1 MIKARNSDPDD
12 QPAFLTIG
20 FRPFFLCAG
29 LYAVIAM
36 AAWIAWLMIH
46 GANAVILKPTIAIP
60 AHLWHGHEMLFGY
73 VGAAITGFMLTALPG
88 WTGASRVAGNRLLGL
103 LMIWAAGRMVM
114 WFSTFLPALV
124 VAAVDMAYLPLL
136 AAIVAS
142 GLLQRPAPR
151 NLIFLALLSLLIIS
165 NAAFHGEWSGLTGN
179 SASWGLALAILTSV
193 LLIVILG
200 GRIVPAFTRNAMV
213 RKGHNQ
219 NLPRSVKMIDMA
231 SIAGVAAV
239 LICHA
244 LVLSDT
250 IIGVVAAMAAAANL
264 TRLAMWRWRATLNEP
279 IVWSLHLA
287 YLWIPVGLAA
297 LSAAMLGNWL
307 SHSAAMHLLA
317 IGAVGGMTLAM
328 MTRAPLGHT
337 GRSLIVSGP
346 VAIAYVLVAIAALL
360 RGIGLEF
367 LPADYFLVILAAGTL
382 WITGFM
388 IFVVTYTP
396 ILIGPSL
403 KQHDLD

>member
-1 MIKARNSDPDD
+1 MAKARNNDCED

-29 LYAVIAM
+29 LYSVIAM
-36 AAWIAWLMIH
+36 AAWIAWLMLH

-88 WTGASRVAGNRLLGL
+88 WTGARRVAGGRLLGL
-103 LMIWAAGRMVM
+103 MMVWAAGRMVM

-124 VAAVDMAYLPLL
+124 VAAVDLAYLPLL
-136 AAIVAS
+136 AIVVAS
-142 GLLQRPAPR
+142 GLIRQPAPR
-151 NLIFLALLSLLIIS
+151 NLIFLALLCVLIIS
-165 NAAFHGEWSGLTGN
+165 NAAFHGEWSGVAGS
-179 SASWGLALAILTSV
+179 SASWGLALALLTCV
-193 LLIVILG
+193 VLIVILG

-213 RKGHNQ
+213 RKGRSE
-219 NLPRSVKMIDMA
+219 NLPRSVRMIDLA
-231 SIAGVAAV
+231 SIASVAAV
-239 LICHA
+239 AICHA
-244 LVLSDT
+244 LALSDMVT
-250 IIGVVAAMAAAANL
+250 GGVAAIAAAANL
-264 TRLAMWRWRATLNEP
+264 VRWGMWRWRATLNEP

-287 YLWIPVGLAA
+287 YLWVSVGLAA
-297 LSAAMLGNWL
+297 LSAAMLGDWL

-317 IGAVGGMTLAM
+317 IGAIGGMTMAM

-337 GRSLIVSGP
+337 GRALSVSGP
-346 VAIAYVLVAIAALL
+346 VAVAYLLVAIAALL
-360 RGIGLEF
+360 RGFGLEF

-382 WITGFM
+382 WIAGFM

-396 ILIGPSL
+396 ILTGPPL
-403 KQHDLD
+403 RARCD

>member
-1 MIKARNSDPDD
+1 MSVNPDD
-12 QPAFLTIG
+12 QTPFLSIG

-36 AAWIAWLMIH
+36 AAWIAWLMLH
-46 GANAVILKPTIAIP
+46 GAHAVILKPTIAIP

-73 VGAAITGFMLTALPG
+73 VSAAMTGFMLTALPG
-88 WTGASRVAGNRLLGL
+88 WTGARRVAGARLLGL

-114 WFSTFLPALV
+114 WFSAFLPALV
-124 VAAVDMAYLPLL
+124 VAAVDMAYLPVL
-136 AAIVAS
+136 AGIVAS
-142 GLLQRPAPR
+142 GLMQRPAPR
-151 NLIFLALLSLLIIS
+151 NLIFLALLSVLIIS
-165 NAAFHGEWSGLTGN
+165 NAAFHGEWNGLTGN
-179 SASWGLALAILTSV
+179 SASWGLALALLTSV

-239 LICHA
+239 VTCHA

-250 IIGVVAAMAAAANL
+250 IIGLVAAVAAIANL
-264 TRLAMWRWRATLNEP
+264 ARWGMWRWRATLNEP

-287 YLWIPVGLAA
+287 YLWVSVGLAA
-297 LSAAMLGNWL
+297 LSAAMLGDWL
-307 SHSAAMHLLA
+307 SQSATMHLLA
-317 IGAVGGMTLAM
+317 IGAIGGMTLAM

-337 GRSLIVSGP
+337 GRPLIVSGP
-346 VAIAYVLVAIAALL
+346 VAIAYLFVATAALM

-367 LPADYFLVILAAGTL
+367 LPADYFLVIMAAGTL
-382 WITGFM
+382 WIAGFM
-388 IFVVTYTP
+388 IFVFTYAP

-403 KQHDLD
+403 EQQDSD

>member
-1 MIKARNSDPDD
+1 MSANTDD
-12 QPAFLTIG
+12 QIPFLSIG

-36 AAWIAWLMIH
+36 AAWIAWLMLH

-73 VGAAITGFMLTALPG
+73 VSATMTGFMLSALPG
-88 WTGASRVAGNRLLGL
+88 WTGARRVAGVRLMGL
-103 LMIWAAGRMVM
+103 LTIWAAGRMVM

-124 VAAVDMAYLPLL
+124 VAAVDMVYLPIL
-136 AAIVAS
+136 AGIVAS
-142 GLLQRPAPR
+142 GLMQRPAPR
-151 NLIFLALLSLLIIS
+151 NLVFLALLGVLIIA

-179 SASWGLALAILTSV
+179 SASWGLALALLTSV
-193 LLIVILG
+193 LLVVILG

-213 RKGHNQ
+213 RRGFSL
-219 NLPRSVKMIDMA
+219 NLPKSVKMIDMI

-239 LICHA
+239 VTCHA

-250 IIGVVAAMAAAANL
+250 IIGVVAAIAATANL
-264 TRLAMWRWRATLNEP
+264 ARLGMWRWRATLGEP
-279 IVWSLHLA
+279 ILWSLHLA

-307 SHSAAMHLLA
+307 SQSAAMHLLA
-317 IGAVGGMTLAM
+317 IGAIGGMTLAM

-337 GRSLIVSGP
+337 GRSLVVSGP
-346 VAIAYVLVAIAALL
+346 VAIAYLLVAIAALL

-382 WITGFM
+382 WIAGFM
-388 IFVVTYTP
+388 IFVFTYIP

-403 KQHDLD
+403 QQQDAD